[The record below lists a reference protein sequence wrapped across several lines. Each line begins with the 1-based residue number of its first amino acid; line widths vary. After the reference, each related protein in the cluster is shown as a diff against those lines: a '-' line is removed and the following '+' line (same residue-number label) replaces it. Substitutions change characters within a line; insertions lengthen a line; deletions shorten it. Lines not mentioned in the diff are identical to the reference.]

1 MPPRGPRSMLRTA
14 FSWSRTFFDSIHVI
28 HVYRPIY
35 QAESKFITFRGIRG
49 QLEEPGPHQKH
60 HTHGV
65 GQEVVHS
72 FIVYV

>member
-1 MPPRGPRSMLRTA
+1 MLRTA

-49 QLEEPGPHQKH
+49 HLEEPGPHQEQ
-60 HTHGV
+60 HTQGV
-65 GQEVVHS
+65 GRGVVHF
-72 FIVYV
+72 FIVYI